1 MRKRSNNII
10 LLAISATLL
19 IACSCNRSSEGSR
32 KASLLITKTTEADG
46 ETEALKN
53 RSTNDDAADDPAIWI
68 NSKNPAKSRI
78 IGTDKKGGLAVYNLD
93 GQELF
98 FYADGNI
105 NNVDIRQGINTGN
118 QLADIVACSNRTTNS
133 LDFYKIEEDGSLH
146 KYSKSVNVSMKDEV
160 YGFCLAQYQN
170 KLYAFVNSIFGK
182 VEQWEIN
189 IKNNDLTCKLVRTFK
204 LESKTEGMVSDD
216 VTGVLFIG
224 EETKGIWKTS
234 IDPNN
239 AGKLEL
245 LSEST
250 VEGNKN
256 IYDDIEGLSIYQ
268 QADGN
273 GYLIASSQGNYS
285 YAIFERKAP
294 HKYLGNF
301 RIADG
306 LIDGVEETDG
316 LDVTNLYLG
325 EKYPKGML
333 VVQDGYNKLQDGKSI
348 AQNFKM
354 VRWEKI
360 ANLFEPKLTTDNLYS
375 SAKNT
380 SVQDSAVLQAE

>member
-1 MRKRSNNII
+1 MKKNKTII
-10 LLAISATLL
+10 LLIC
-19 IACSCNRSSEGSR
+19 IACSILITSSCKRESEGSR
-32 KASLLITKTTEADG
+32 KASLLIKKVTQADG
-46 ETEALKN
+46 ETDALKN
-53 RSTNDDAADDPAIWI
+53 RSKSDDAADDPAIWVHPD
-68 NSKNPAKSRI
+68 SPEQSRI
-78 IGTDKKGGLAVYNLD
+78 IGTDKKGGLVVYNLD
-93 GQELF
+93 GKELF
-98 FYADGNI
+98 YYADGRV
-105 NNVDIRQGINTGN
+105 NNVDVRQNITIGDKTI
-118 QLADIVACSNRTTNS
+118 DIAACSNRTTNTI
-133 LDFYKIEEDGSLH
+133 DFYRIEKNGSLH
-146 KYSKSVNVSMKDEV
+146 RFKNQIQVKMSDEI
-160 YGFCLAQYQN
+160 YGFCLGQSQD
-170 KLYAFVNSIFGK
+170 KLYAFANSTSGK

-189 IKNNDLTCKLVRTFK
+189 LQNESLTGNMVRSFK
-204 LESKTEGMVSDD
+204 LESQTEGMVSDD
-216 VTGVLFIG
+216 ATGVLFIG

-239 AGKLEL
+239 AGELEL

-333 VVQDGYNKLQDGKSI
+333 VVQDGYNKQQNGKSI

-380 SVQDSAVLQAE
+380 SAQDSAALQAE